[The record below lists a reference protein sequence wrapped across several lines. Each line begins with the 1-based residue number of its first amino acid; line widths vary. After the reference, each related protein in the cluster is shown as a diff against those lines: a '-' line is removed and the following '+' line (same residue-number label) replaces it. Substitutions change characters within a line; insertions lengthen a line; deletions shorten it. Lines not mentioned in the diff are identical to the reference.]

1 MAQNTDYKEV
11 AGGEELSLAMMCIY
25 RLFTLGER
33 LMIELHFFQYT
44 YPRGMFRLQQGTLL

>member
-11 AGGEELSLAMMCIY
+11 AGGEELSLAMICIY

-33 LMIELHFFQYT
+33 LMMELHFFQYT